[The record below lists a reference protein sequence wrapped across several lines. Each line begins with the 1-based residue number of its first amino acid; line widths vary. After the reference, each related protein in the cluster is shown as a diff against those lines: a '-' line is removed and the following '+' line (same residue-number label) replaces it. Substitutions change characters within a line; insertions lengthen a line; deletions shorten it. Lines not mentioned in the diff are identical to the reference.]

1 MDLIKKEFLK
11 KGIEDNLYEYFA
23 KSIYDARDSEFYYA
37 IAKTIKSMIGKNW
50 NVSKKKGKK
59 DKTLYVLS
67 FEYSLGSRLVSNAI
81 RLDILTELKE
91 IIEEVGRDFEK
102 IYDQEY
108 EHSLGFGDL
117 GLLSS
122 SILDSL
128 TNMDKKVFAY
138 GLRYRKGMLKQLIV
152 DGKQVEAREDWLD
165 YKNPWEHDKSFS
177 HTVEMK
183 DITLKAIPY
192 DLPIV
197 GNKNGLVNTLRL
209 WKSASKNDVDY
220 RLFSEGKIQESYR
233 DINKANSIVEFIYPQ
248 EDSLEGRR
256 LRLSQ
261 EYFFAY
267 ASMRDI
273 LKRHEK
279 YYGYDIWSFSKN
291 TIIQVNDVHPILSEL
306 VFIMLLRELYGLTG
320 DAAIEIARDSFV
332 YLNTTLLSEAFEK
345 WDLDLISS
353 CCPGILETIRL
364 VDKNLRAD
372 FKKTDISNSEK
383 EALYIIKD
391 GYVDMVNV
399 AFYLSKK
406 IVLSSKQHG
415 KILEEVYLPTHYK
428 YYKDKIDI
436 ISLGID
442 SFNYLE
448 ETDSYLYEK
457 LNEAKDA
464 FKEGGQVSSDLVD
477 FIYESKTK
485 KKKDL
490 LDFLG
495 EKYSFINPKSIFD
508 MNLGVIHEYKRQLL
522 NALSIAFLY
531 FELKRRPNLD
541 IPERT
546 YFIAGKSYP
555 NYYFAKEIIKFIN
568 ALKVLINRDYTIRD
582 KIKIVFIEDYDVN
595 KSKKLIPAADIY
607 ENLPVISMGKV
618 STEVF
623 KYLVNGS
630 VPISSDL
637 GIAQT
642 FVEERGDKG
651 IYIFGPTEKEAI
663 DENLH
668 RTYKVHDYINN
679 NPIIW
684 EFFDFYKK
692 LPYHIF
698 PYDFNIIIDNLLK
711 YNDGYYVIRDLL
723 SHYKV
728 RERAMKDYMDRKMW
742 ARMMVNN
749 ISFSLDHKLNDEME
763 NQIRNLWSKDDE

>member
-1 MDLIKKEFLK
+1 MDLEKKDFLK

-23 KSIYDARDSEFYYA
+23 KSIDDARDSEFYYA
-37 IAKTIKSMIGKNW
+37 LAKTIKSIIGKNW
-50 NVSKKKGKK
+50 NKSKKDNKGE
-59 DKTLYVLS
+59 KTLYVLS

-81 RLDILTELKE
+81 RLDIFTELKE
-91 IIEEVGRDFEK
+91 IIEEAGRDFEK
-102 IYDQEY
+102 IYDREY

-138 GLRYRKGMLKQLIV
+138 GLRYRKGMLKQLII
-152 DGKQVEAREDWLD
+152 DGRQVEERGEWLD

-177 HTVEMK
+177 HTVDMK

-209 WKSASKNDVDY
+209 WKSVSKNDVDY

-233 DINKANSIVEFIYPQ
+233 DINRANSIVEFIYPQ
-248 EDSLEGRR
+248 EDSLEGRK

-279 YYGYDIWSFSKN
+279 YYGYDIWSFSRN
-291 TIIQVNDVHPILSEL
+291 AIIQINDVHPILSEL
-306 VFIMLLRELYGLTG
+306 VFIKLLQDLYGLKS
-320 DAAIEIARDSFV
+320 DDAIEIARDSFV
-332 YLNTTLLSEAFEK
+332 YFNTTLLSEAFEK
-345 WDLDLISS
+345 WDLNLIAS
-353 CCPGILETIRL
+353 CCPDIVETIEL
-364 VDKNLRAD
+364 VDKRLKTEL
-372 FKKTDISNSEK
+372 KKSDLNIEEK
-383 EALYIIKD
+383 ESLHIIKD

-399 AFYLSKK
+399 AFHLSKK
-406 IVLSSKQHG
+406 IILSSRQHA
-415 KILEEVYLPTHYK
+415 KIIKEVYLPVHYN
-428 YYKDKIDI
+428 YYLNKLDI
-436 ISLGID
+436 VSTGID

-457 LNEAKDA
+457 LKSRQD
-464 FKEGGQVSSDLVD
+464 D
-477 FIYESKTK
+477 FRKGIEPSLELLDFLYESKARK
-485 KKKDL
+485 KKEL

-495 EKYSFINPKSIFD
+495 NDYNFVNPNSIFD

-531 FELKRRPNLD
+531 FDLKRKPNLD

-546 YFIAGKSYP
+546 YFIGGKSYP
-555 NYYFAKEIIKFIN
+555 NYYFAKEIIKFIH
-568 ALKVLINRDYTIRD
+568 ALSILINRDYTIRD

-607 ENLPVISMGKV
+607 ENLSVISMGKV

-623 KYLVNGS
+623 KYMINGAI
-630 VPISSDL
+630 PISSDL

-642 FVEERGDKG
+642 YNEEMSGQG
-651 IYIFGPTEKEAI
+651 FYIFGPTEREAI
-663 DENLH
+663 EENLH
-668 RTYKVHDYINN
+668 RTYKVYDYINN

-684 EFFDFYKK
+684 EFFDFYKS

-723 SHYKV
+723 SHYEV
-728 RERAMKDYMDRKMW
+728 RERAMKDYMDKRTW
-742 ARMMVNN
+742 SRSMVNN

-763 NQIRNLWSKDDE
+763 SQMRNFWSKDDE